1 MEAAALAAD
10 QLVIQSRRCFPSGM
24 KECPDCRKLFDPEP
38 TSGEFYPDG
47 ADAIR
52 DEFGL
57 CALLR
62 RM

>member
-1 MEAAALAAD
+1 VKFGSGLSNQVGTELAR
-10 QLVIQSRRCFPSGM
+10 LTSLM
-24 KECPDCRKLFDPEP
+24 KECPHCRELFDPEP
-38 TSGEFYPDG
+38 TSGEFYPDC

-57 CALLR
+57 CALLQ

>member
-1 MEAAALAAD
+1 
-10 QLVIQSRRCFPSGM
+10 M